1 MFYSHEVLT
10 NRKYGV
16 ATVWLVATLGSKS
29 ALKRVSRKAI
39 LDVDVQK
46 ACDTIGEPEAPM
58 ALRLSSNLLYGVA
71 RVYNQQCGYVLN
83 DAETAKK
90 QMRAMFKTMRMS
102 GLEDEGGHKGRSDQ
116 LVLQED
122 PNFLPD
128 FDLLPVDL
136 DRLNFDVS
144 TLAEDSLR
152 STLSPHNSQ
161 ISLSSQPMGG
171 LPIRGVSSSAGGGSI
186 AGGRAFSTRDGS
198 GFGARAE
205 PAVMLE
211 DDFFEVAPDGT
222 MLFSD
227 ARQPV
232 GPVAG
237 ADRTDLG
244 SVSSHVRRDHA
255 HGRAG
260 PDLLGQPDDDGFI
273 PIQDDYEVGLDA
285 EPFPPRHQT
294 LPDDQQEYITSETVE
309 APMRRRQKPPP
320 KVIAPDTTLELRN
333 GDLARWNTDYVA
345 NMQEA
350 HRHKLS
356 ARATTIAK
364 KNAEHWILGN
374 ASLSALYDSDRLVR
388 LPGPLEMFSGAKL
401 LETFT
406 GLHLGSGGGKRDHR
420 ASTGRDGQQ
429 DGPLRKRSRGN
440 EPSSD
445 ELGRGADEFGDG
457 YIPTVGNDYTGMGIE
472 QGREAP
478 TPLDERHLS
487 STFPWNQ
494 SAGSR
499 RPTSVFG
506 SASLPGAHQ
515 PATGGGGLASRRGS
529 RLQSASPLLGRG
541 LPDTDTDQLPHMD
554 MRSDLGGL
562 DDLAMTGLDDFEL
575 YGPAAQV
582 DTQTAAQSQ
591 WQRAALDSESTNFFS
606 FVRAAITEA
615 DEAREAAALGDEEME
630 EMDGSVEFSTLLP
643 PEHNTN
649 IVAAQGL
656 LHVLALGTKHLLNVQ
671 QDEAFG
677 LIVLRPIAGTA

>member
-46 ACDTIGEPEAPM
+46 ACETIGEPEAPM

-83 DAETAKK
+83 DAETAKN
-90 QMRAMFKTMRMS
+90 QMRAMFKTMKIS

-136 DRLNFDVS
+136 DQLNFDVS

-161 ISLSSQPMGG
+161 ISLSSQPIGG

-205 PAVMLE
+205 PAIMLE

-227 ARQPV
+227 ARQQGEPT
-232 GPVAG
+232 AG
-237 ADRTDLG
+237 ADRMDVG

-255 HGRAG
+255 QGRVG
-260 PDLLGQPDDDGFI
+260 PDILGQMDDDGFI
-273 PIQDDYEVGLDA
+273 PIQDDYELGLDA
-285 EPFPPRHQT
+285 EAFPPRQQA
-294 LPDDQQEYITSETVE
+294 LQEDQQEYIMSETVE

-320 KVIAPDTTLELRN
+320 KIIAPDTTLELRN
-333 GDLARWNTDYVA
+333 GDIARWNTDYVA

-350 HRHKLS
+350 LRHKLS
-356 ARATTIAK
+356 ARATAIAK

-374 ASLSALYDSDRLVR
+374 ASLSTLYESDRLVR
-388 LPGPLEMFSGAKL
+388 LPGPLQMFSGAKL
-401 LETFT
+401 LKTFT
-406 GLHLGSGGGKRDHR
+406 GLRLNAGGEKRDHR
-420 ASTGRDGQQ
+420 ASTGRDDQTE
-429 DGPLRKRSRGN
+429 GPLRKRSRGN

-445 ELGRGADEFGDG
+445 ELGCGVDEFGDG
-457 YIPTVGNDYTGMGIE
+457 YMPTAGDDYTGMGIE

-487 STFPWNQ
+487 GTFPWNQ

-506 SASLPGAHQ
+506 SVSLPGTHQ
-515 PATGGGGLASRRGS
+515 PASGGGLASRRGS
-529 RLQSASPLLGRG
+529 RLQTASPLLGRG

-562 DDLAMTGLDDFEL
+562 DDLAMSGLDDFEL

-606 FVRAAITEA
+606 FVRAAIAEA
-615 DEAREAAALGDEEME
+615 DEARAAVVLGDEEME
-630 EMDGSVEFSTLLP
+630 EMDGTVEFATLLP

-656 LHVLALGTKHLLNVQ
+656 LHVLALGTKHMLDVQ

-677 LIVLRPIAGTA
+677 PIVLRPIAPTA

>member
-46 ACDTIGEPEAPM
+46 ACETIGEPEAPM

-83 DAETAKK
+83 DAETAKN

-116 LVLQED
+116 LVLQDD

-136 DRLNFDVS
+136 DQLNFD
-144 TLAEDSLR
+144 
-152 STLSPHNSQ
+152 
-161 ISLSSQPMGG
+161 PMGG

-186 AGGRAFSTRDGS
+186 ADGRAFSTRDAS

-227 ARQPV
+227 ARQTV

-237 ADRTDLG
+237 ADRTDPG
-244 SVSSHVRRDHA
+244 SVSSRVRRDHA

-294 LPDDQQEYITSETVE
+294 LPNDQQEYITSETVE

-350 HRHKLS
+350 LRHKLS
-356 ARATTIAK
+356 ARATAVAK

-374 ASLSALYDSDRLVR
+374 ASLSALYELDRLVR
-388 LPGPLEMFSGAKL
+388 IPGPLEMFSGAKL

-406 GLHLGSGGGKRDHR
+406 GLHLRAGGEKRDHR
-420 ASTGRDGQQ
+420 ASTGRDDQT

-457 YIPTVGNDYTGMGIE
+457 HIPTVGDDYTGMGIE

-515 PATGGGGLASRRGS
+515 PATGGAGIASRRGS
-529 RLQSASPLLGRG
+529 RLQTASPLLGRG

-582 DTQTAAQSQ
+582 DTQTAGQSQ

-606 FVRAAITEA
+606 FVRAAIAEA
-615 DEAREAAALGDEEME
+615 DEVRAAVALGDEEME
-630 EMDGSVEFSTLLP
+630 EMDGSVEFATLLP
-643 PEHNTN
+643 PADNTN

-656 LHVLALGTKHLLNVQ
+656 LHVLALGTKYLLNVQ

-677 LIVLRPIAGTA
+677 PIVLRPIAHTA

>member
-10 NRKYGV
+10 DRKYGV

-46 ACDTIGEPEAPM
+46 ACETIGEPEAPM

-83 DAETAKK
+83 DAETAKN
-90 QMRAMFKTMRMS
+90 QMRAMFKTMKIS

-128 FDLLPVDL
+128 VDLLPVDL
-136 DRLNFDVS
+136 DQLNLDVS

-161 ISLSSQPMGG
+161 ISLSSQPIGG

-186 AGGRAFSTRDGS
+186 AGGRGFSMQDGS

-205 PAVMLE
+205 PAAMLE

-244 SVSSHVRRDHA
+244 SVSSQIRREHA
-255 HGRAG
+255 GGRAG
-260 PDLLGQPDDDGFI
+260 QDLLGQPDDDGFI
-273 PIQDDYEVGLDA
+273 TMQDDYELGHDA
-285 EPFPPRHQT
+285 QAFPPRQQT
-294 LPDDQQEYITSETVE
+294 LQDDQQEYITSETVE

-320 KVIAPDTTLELRN
+320 KIIAPDTTLELRN

-350 HRHKLS
+350 LRHKLS
-356 ARATTIAK
+356 ARATAIAK

-374 ASLSALYDSDRLVR
+374 ASLTALYESDRLVR

-406 GLHLGSGGGKRDHR
+406 GLQMRTGGEKRDHL
-420 ASTGRDGQQ
+420 ASTGRDDQTE
-429 DGPLRKRSRGN
+429 GPLRKRSRGN

-445 ELGRGADEFGDG
+445 ELGRGADEFVDG
-457 YIPTVGNDYTGMGIE
+457 YMPTVGDDYTGMGIE

-487 STFPWNQ
+487 GTFPWNQ

-506 SASLPGAHQ
+506 SASLPGTHQ
-515 PATGGGGLASRRGS
+515 PVPGGGLASRRGS
-529 RLQSASPLLGRG
+529 RLQTASPLLGRG
-541 LPDTDTDQLPHMD
+541 QPDTDTDQLPHMD

-575 YGPAAQV
+575 YGPAAHV

-606 FVRAAITEA
+606 FVRAAIAEA
-615 DEAREAAALGDEEME
+615 DEARAAAALGDEEME
-630 EMDGSVEFSTLLP
+630 EMDGTVEFATLLP

-671 QDEAFG
+671 QEEAFG
-677 LIVLRPIAGTA
+677 PIVLRPIDSTV